1 MNWKNKL
8 NECCA
13 DEVEELIINSIKA
26 GFLSNEEIEEE
37 CKFYIEEDY
46 PDDMENIA
54 DIDFYTVITT
64 LREEFQNPKKQENFL
79 KLDLAFNNMEKRG
92 IVTEHCAGYTLSDG
106 IDDCNE
112 DAAKYMKEGKTII
125 GYCFYTMQ
133 DLEHLFDGSTTLY
146 FCFGNYSG
154 KVTAIE
160 VGQMIVNELEKVGF
174 STKWEGLADKRVAVL
189 DMVWDKQYQDSSIFL

>member
-1 MNWKNKL
+1 MDWKNKL
-8 NECCA
+8 DECCA

-79 KLDLAFNNMEKRG
+79 DRKS
-92 IVTEHCAGYTLSDG
+92 V
-106 IDDCNE
+106 
-112 DAAKYMKEGKTII
+112 
-125 GYCFYTMQ
+125 
-133 DLEHLFDGSTTLY
+133 
-146 FCFGNYSG
+146 
-154 KVTAIE
+154 V
-160 VGQMIVNELEKVGF
+160 
-174 STKWEGLADKRVAVL
+174 
-189 DMVWDKQYQDSSIFL
+189 